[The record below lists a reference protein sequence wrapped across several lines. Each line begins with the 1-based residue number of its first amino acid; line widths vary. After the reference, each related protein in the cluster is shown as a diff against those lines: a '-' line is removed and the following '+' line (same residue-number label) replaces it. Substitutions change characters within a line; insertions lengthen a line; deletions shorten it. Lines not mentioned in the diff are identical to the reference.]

1 MAMNVR
7 IGAKAVLLWL
17 AVVAGSSARGQ
28 APPTAAKVDTQPL
41 LLTPPDRYL
50 VQPTLEPIRRVTL
63 VAAADGIVRSQDARE
78 GSDVRAN
85 QEVAQLDKAEAIAR
99 LKIAQAEA
107 KEQQAALALAQAE
120 TKGVGIGTTPA
131 AGKASLAQSEARLE
145 AAQARVELAQA
156 ALDRCTLRAPFAG
169 RIAESFVSDGQYVSK
184 GTVIAELVDVSSL
197 RALVPLARAGTV
209 VGGAVTVGVEG
220 QPVTGKVQ
228 AVLPLSEGLA
238 VVRELATPMASAW
251 VVVPN
256 AGGTLE
262 PGQRVLSPALPTLP
276 LANVPTHAV
285 QNADGKKGAPAV
297 QVIRNEYVTVVPVR
311 VLGTPGPDR
320 VQVSGALRPTDALI
334 VNSSVPLQPG
344 TLIRFGGSPAPLGT
358 VEGTTPNPAVVGEPA
373 DLTPPRPASAGN
385 VAMPRTRAPATP
397 APASRPAAPTPKPA
411 GSSVPF

>member
-1 MAMNVR
+1 MGYR
-7 IGAKAVLLWL
+7 G
-17 AVVAGSSARGQ
+17 VAGAGVLVLACVAVSSARGQ

-63 VAAADGIVRSQDARE
+63 VAAADGIVRSQDAHE

-107 KEQQAALALAQAE
+107 KEQQAALAEVQSTIGGSDLKNSPKGKTTLAQA
-120 TKGVGIGTTPA
+120 
-131 AGKASLAQSEARLE
+131 EARLE

-169 RIAESFVSDGQYVSK
+169 RIAESFVSDGQYVNK

-262 PGQRVLSPALPTLP
+262 PGQRVLSPALPTWP

-385 VAMPRTRAPATP
+385 VAMPRTRAPAAP